1 MSLKNRYVNRSKI
14 SEAKFRELVRYF
26 AADLDASQIALL
38 SGLNRNTVNRYLKA
52 IRERIAEYCELESPL
67 SGEVEVDES
76 FFGARRVKGK
86 RGRGAYGKTIV
97 FGLIKRQGRVYTQIV
112 PDCAKATLQAIIR
125 GKVTYDSVI
134 YSDGLKSYDGLVDV
148 GYDKHFRI
156 DHGNNEFARGHNHI
170 NGIEGFWGVAKTR
183 LAKFRG
189 MRKNT
194 FYLHLKECEFRY
206 NYRNQNLYLNILKIV
221 RTKPLF

>member
-1 MSLKNRYVNRSKI
+1 M
-14 SEAKFRELVRYF
+14 
-26 AADLDASQIALL
+26 
-38 SGLNRNTVNRYLKA
+38 
-52 IRERIAEYCELESPL
+52 ELESPL
-67 SGEVEVDES
+67 SGDVEVDES

-97 FGLIKRQGRVYTQIV
+97 FGLIKRHGRVYTQIV

-134 YSDGLKSYDGLVDV
+134 YSDGLKSCDGLVDV

-156 DHGNNEFARGHNHI
+156 GHGHHEFARGHTHI

-206 NYRNQNLYLNILKIV
+206 NYRNQNVYLNILKISE
-221 RTKPLF
+221 PDLCSSHDP